1 MSGKKVAILATSA
14 DKMGDHATGAWS
26 EEITG
31 SYYAFVDAGCTVTLY
46 SVKGGKITIDAGS
59 LSENFKTE
67 NDTRFET
74 SGDIAKLE
82 TSAAM
87 ASIKADE
94 IDCLYLA
101 GGHGTCVDFPTDE
114 VGALVTDVY
123 AKGKVVGAVCH
134 GSMGLVKAK
143 DGDKALVAAKK
154 IAAFSDVEEGQVGL
168 TEKVPFLLE
177 ARLKELG
184 CEYVAGDAWSVT
196 TVRDGKLC
204 TGQNPQSSVKVAQLC
219 LEALA

>member
-1 MSGKKVAILATSA
+1 MRLLSLGRRDIQSIMSGKKVAILATSA

-31 SYYAFVDAGCTVTLY
+31 SYYAFVDAGCTVTIY

-59 LSENFKTE
+59 LSDNFKTE
-67 NDTRFET
+67 NDKRFET

-87 ASIKADE
+87 ATIKADE
-94 IDCLYLA
+94 IDCIYLA

-123 AKGKVVGAVCH
+123 AKGKVVGTVCH

-143 DGDKALVAAKK
+143 DGD
-154 IAAFSDVEEGQVGL
+154 
-168 TEKVPFLLE
+168 TLL
-177 ARLKELG
+177 L
-184 CEYVAGDAWSVT
+184 
-196 TVRDGKLC
+196 
-204 TGQNPQSSVKVAQLC
+204 
-219 LEALA
+219 

>member
-14 DKMGDHATGAWS
+14 NKMGEHATGAWS

-31 SYYAFVDAGCTVTLY
+31 AYYTFADAGCAVTIY

-59 LSENFKTE
+59 LSDQFKTE
-67 NDTRFET
+67 NDKRFES

-82 TSAAM
+82 SSPAM
-87 ASIKADE
+87 ATIKADE
-94 IDCLYLA
+94 IDCIYLA

-114 VGALVTDVY
+114 VGAVVSDVY

-143 DGDKALVAAKK
+143 DGDKALVAGKK

-177 ARLKELG
+177 AKLKELG
-184 CEYVAGDAWSVT
+184 CEYVGGDPWSET
-196 TVRDGKLC
+196 ATRDGKLC
-204 TGQNPQSSVKVAQLC
+204 TGQNPQSSVKVAKLC